1 MKLKFDF
8 LSRSLLTL
16 ILAIAVS
23 SSAYA
28 QRTIRGTIT
37 DADNGETLISAT
49 VIQAGTSI
57 GTITDFD
64 GNYSL
69 EVSEGATQLE
79 ISYTG
84 YATQTVDIGN
94 MNVVDVA
101 LASGTL
107 LDEIVVTGYGT
118 QKEKEITSAVVEVGV
133 EEFNQGVISDP
144 AQLLQGKVAGLQVYN
159 RGGNPNQKSTIRLRG
174 LSTVGANTEPL
185 VVVDGVIGASL
196 ENVDPND
203 IENISVL
210 KDGSA
215 SAIYGSRGSSGV
227 IIVTTKKGSKGKDVQ
242 WSYSGQVSTDS
253 PVNTISVLSPSEFV
267 AAGGTDL
274 GSQTDWIGEVTESP
288 ISHNHGLAASGGIG
302 DNSSFR
308 ASVNYREKNG
318 ILKNTGFEQL
328 NSRLNLSSSA
338 FNNKLK
344 IDFNTSFTQRDQD
357 NGYHEALRYAVLYN
371 PTAPV
376 LGSNAPFEFNSDQ
389 FGGFFETLGL
399 FDSFNP
405 ASIVA
410 QNRNETERR
419 EFNYGA
425 NFAYSILDNLT
436 ATFRVAQ
443 QKTDIST
450 NQYAPTTALFRG
462 NASSP
467 IRKGLAEFYESN
479 NTFSLYELFGTYISD
494 IGTNAN
500 LRITAGYSYQQ
511 DNFDDKFFSL
521 GDFPNNDLDFS
532 NSIETSQ
539 DLQNAG
545 LITANSNASPDNK
558 IIAFFGRANL
568 TFDDAIF
575 VNASFR
581 REGSSKLGRDNQWGF
596 FPAIGVG
603 VDLNRYLEIGNL
615 DLFKVRVGYGETGS
629 LPQDSGLGQEIRS
642 IFNDGNTGAVS
653 TSLERAANPELK
665 WEEKAELNLG
675 IEVASGKFSATLD
688 LYNRD
693 ISDFILERE
702 VDAAVFGVD
711 RRFENA
717 GKLNTKGLELALN
730 YDVIQNSNVFYTT
743 GVVLSTYET
752 TLEEY
757 VLEGE
762 TRGNL
767 GSPGQN
773 GTDMI
778 LVRPGDEIGNI
789 WGPVFTGV
797 SAEGTPIFAD
807 VNGDGQL
814 ITAQD
819 KGLDPD
825 VDFEVLGN
833 GIPDLELGWT
843 NRLEFGDWSINA
855 FFRGAFG
862 HSLVNTFRAFYEP
875 RIASQSSY
883 NFVTTSLA
891 EEGLTAA
898 QFSSLYVE
906 KADFFKLDNLTI
918 AKRFNINNASA
929 GGFRSATVSVTAT
942 NAFVI
947 TNYTG
952 TDPEPNLIDTGA
964 VSNGTTNDPG
974 ALDVLSPGIDRR
986 NNYFAARSFIL
997 GLNLN
1002 F

>member
-1 MKLKFDF
+1 MKLKVDF
-8 LSRSLLTL
+8 LSRGLLTL
-16 ILAIAVS
+16 ILAIAIS
-23 SSAYA
+23 SFTFA
-28 QRTIRGTIT
+28 QRTITGTIT
-37 DADNGETLISAT
+37 DAENGEALISAT
-49 VIQAGTSI
+49 VVEVGTSN

-69 EVSEGATQLE
+69 AVSSDATQLE

-84 YATQTVDIGN
+84 YGTQTVNIGN
-94 MNVVDVA
+94 LSVVDA
-101 LASGTL
+101 TLAAGTI

-118 QKEKEITSAVVEVGV
+118 QKEKEITSSVVEVGA

-159 RGGNPNQKSTIRLRG
+159 RGGNPNQKATIRLRG
-174 LSTVGANTEPL
+174 LSTVGANQEPL

-203 IENISVL
+203 IDNISVL

-215 SAIYGSRGSSGV
+215 AAIYGSRGSSGV
-227 IIVTTKKGSKGKDVQ
+227 IIVTTKKGAKSQDIK
-242 WSYSGQVSTDS
+242 WSYNGQVSTES
-253 PVNTISVLSPSEFV
+253 PVSTVATLSPAEFV

-274 GSQTDWIGEVTESP
+274 GSQTDWIDEVTENP
-288 ISHNHGLAASGGIG
+288 ISHNHGLSVSGGIG
-302 DNSSFR
+302 NNSSFR
-308 ASVNYREKNG
+308 ASVNLREKNG
-318 ILKNTGFEQL
+318 ILRNTGFDQL
-328 NSRLNLSSSA
+328 NTRLNFSSTA
-338 FNNKLK
+338 FNDKLK
-344 IDFNTSFTQRDQD
+344 IDFSTSITQREQQ
-357 NGYHEALRYAVLYN
+357 NGYDEALRYAILYN
-371 PTAPV
+371 PTAPI
-376 LGSNAPFEFNSDQ
+376 LGADAPFVFNGAQ

-405 ASIVA
+405 VSIMS
-410 QNRNETERR
+410 QNRNETDRK
-419 EFNYGA
+419 EFNYSA
-425 NFAYSILDNLT
+425 NFGYSISDALT
-436 ATFRVAQ
+436 VNFRIAQ
-443 QKTDIST
+443 QQTDISN

-479 NTFSLYELFGTYISD
+479 SNFSLYEIFGTYLTDLGDKS
-494 IGTNAN
+494 N
-500 LRITAGYSYQQ
+500 LRITGGYSYQQ

-545 LITANSNASPDNK
+545 LIGANSNASPDNK
-558 IIAFFGRANL
+558 IIAFFGRANF

-575 VNASFR
+575 VNASIR
-581 REGSSKLGRDNQWGF
+581 REGSSKLGRDNQWGW

-603 VDLNRYLEIGNL
+603 VDLNRYLGVESL
-615 DLFKVRVGYGETGS
+615 DLFKVRLGYGVTGA
-629 LPQDSGLGQEIRS
+629 LPGPSGLGQEIRS
-642 IFNDGNTGAVS
+642 VFNDGQTGAVS
-653 TSLERAANPELK
+653 TSLQRAANPDLK
-665 WEEKAELNLG
+665 WEEKAEINLG
-675 IEVASGKFSATLD
+675 VEVASGKFSATLD

-693 ISDFILERE
+693 ISDFILQRT

-711 RRFENA
+711 KRFENA
-717 GKLNTKGLELALN
+717 GKLNTKGIELALN
-730 YDVIQNSNVFYTT
+730 YDVVQNSDFNYTT
-743 GVVLSTYET
+743 GIVLSTYKT

-757 VLEGE
+757 ILEAE
-762 TRGNL
+762 TRANL
-767 GSPGQN
+767 GAPGQN
-773 GTDMI
+773 GTNMI

-797 SAEGTPIFAD
+797 SEGAPVFAD
-807 VNGDGQL
+807 VNGDGNL
-814 ITAQD
+814 VTAQD
-819 KGLDPD
+819 KALDPD

-833 GIPDLELGWT
+833 GVPDLELGWS
-843 NRLEFGDWSINA
+843 NRLEFGDWSVNA

-883 NFVTTSLA
+883 NFVNTSLA
-891 EEGLTAA
+891 EDGLTTA

-918 AKRFNINNASA
+918 ARRININNSN
-929 GGFRSATVSVTAT
+929 FRSATISLTAT
-942 NAFVI
+942 NPIVI

-952 TDPEPNLIDTGA
+952 ADPEPSLVDKGAAGNGSLINPNNA
-964 VSNGTTNDPG
+964 DP
-974 ALDVLSPGIDRR
+974 LSPGIDRR
-986 NNYFAARSFIL
+986 NNYFAARSVIL
-997 GLNLN
+997 GVNLN

>member
-1 MKLKFDF
+1 MKLKVDF
-8 LSRSLLTL
+8 LLT
-16 ILAIAVS
+16 
-23 SSAYA
+23 
-28 QRTIRGTIT
+28 
-37 DADNGETLISAT
+37 
-49 VIQAGTSI
+49 GTSV

-69 EVSEGATQLE
+69 EVPADATQIE
-79 ISYTG
+79 VSYTG
-84 YATQTVDIGN
+84 YTSATVDIGTS
-94 MNVVDVA
+94 NVLDIA
-101 LASGTL
+101 LSAGTL

-118 QKEKEITSAVVEVGV
+118 QKEKEITSAVVEVGA

-159 RGGNPNQKSTIRLRG
+159 RGGNPNQKATIRLRG

-185 VVVDGVIGASL
+185 VVIDGVIGASL

-203 IENISVL
+203 IDNISVL

-242 WSYSGQVSTDS
+242 WSYTGQVSTES
-253 PVNTISVLSPSEFV
+253 PISTIATLSPSEFV
-267 AAGGTDL
+267 TAGGTDL
-274 GSQTDWIGEVTESP
+274 GSRTDWVDEVTENP

-302 DNSSFR
+302 SNSSFR
-308 ASVNYREKNG
+308 ASVNIREKNG
-318 ILKNTGFEQL
+318 ILRSTGFDQL
-328 NSRLNLSSSA
+328 NSRLNFSSSA
-338 FNNKLK
+338 FNDKLK
-344 IDFNTSFTQRDQD
+344 IDFNTSFTQRDQQ
-357 NGYHEALRYAVLYN
+357 NGYDEALRYAILYN
-371 PTAPV
+371 PTAPI
-376 LGSNAPFEFNSDQ
+376 LGADAPFEFNSDQ

-405 ASIVA
+405 ASIMA

-425 NFAYSILDNLT
+425 NFAYSFSDNFT

-443 QKTDIST
+443 QKTDVST

-479 NTFSLYELFGTYISD
+479 NTFSLYEMFGTYITD
-494 IGTNAN
+494 IGDQSN
-500 LRITAGYSYQQ
+500 LRITGGYSYQQ

-545 LITANSNASPDNK
+545 LIQANSSASPDNK
-558 IIAFFGRANL
+558 IIAFFGRANY

-575 VNASFR
+575 VNASLR
-581 REGSSKLGRDNQWGF
+581 YEGSSKLGRDNRWGL
-596 FPAIGVG
+596 FPAVGVG
-603 VDLNRYLEIGNL
+603 VDLNKYLAIESL
-615 DLFKVRVGYGETGS
+615 DLFKVRLGYGVTGS
-629 LPQDSGLGQEIRS
+629 LPGPSGLGQEIRN
-642 IFNDGNTGAVS
+642 IFNDGQTGAVS
-653 TSLERAANPELK
+653 TSLQRAANPDLK
-665 WEEKAELNLG
+665 WEEKAETNLG

-688 LYNRD
+688 LYTRD
-693 ISDFILERE
+693 ISDFILERT

-730 YDVIQNSNVFYTT
+730 YDVIQNGDVNYTT
-743 GVVLSTYET
+743 GIVLSTYKT

-757 VLEGE
+757 ILEGE
-762 TRGNL
+762 TRANL

-773 GTDMI
+773 GTNMI

-797 SAEGTPIFAD
+797 NAEGGPTFAD

-814 ITAQD
+814 VTAQD
-819 KGLDPD
+819 KALDPD

-833 GIPDLELGWT
+833 GVPDLELGWT
-843 NRLEFGDWSINA
+843 NRIEFGDWSVNA

-883 NFVTTSLA
+883 NFVNTSLA
-891 EEGLTAA
+891 EEGLTTA

-918 AKRFNINNASA
+918 ARRFNINSA
-929 GGFRSATVSVTAT
+929 GGFKSATISVTAT
-942 NAFVI
+942 NPFVI
-947 TNYTG
+947 TSYTG
-952 TDPEPNLIDTGA
+952 ADPEPSLTDAGPA
-964 VSNGTTNDPG
+964 GNGDLVDPNN
-974 ALDVLSPGIDRR
+974 LDVLSPGIDRR